1 MWFRNHKYTGSKR
14 NVMKQDNIA
23 IIYDFDGTLTP
34 KTMQE
39 YTLLPRLGIKSKNFW
54 ADIVRE
60 TEKTGAETM
69 MVYMRHLLDCA
80 TEKNLS
86 ISKSEFLKMSKD
98 IEYYDGVTTWFNKI
112 NKYVDKKS
120 NSKIKISHYIISAGH
135 LEILEGISI
144 KRHIKK
150 IFASEYYYN
159 KKDIAV
165 FPKIVVTDTTK
176 TQYLF
181 RINKGKENLADSI
194 NEHMEEQKRP
204 IPFDNMIYI
213 GDGLTDVPSM
223 ALIKK
228 EGGHSIAVYQ
238 NNKAQI
244 KISESLLKA
253 NRVDFIAP
261 ANFSEKSK
269 LYENMQYLLDY
280 VIAKIKYRLKL
291 QS

>member
-1 MWFRNHKYTGSKR
+1 
-14 NVMKQDNIA
+14 MKQDCIA

-54 ADIVRE
+54 EDIVQE
-60 TEKTGAETM
+60 TKKTGAETM

-80 TEKNLS
+80 KEKKLS

-112 NKYVDKKS
+112 NKYVRNKS
-120 NSKIKISHYIISAGH
+120 NSKIKVHHYIISAGH

-144 KRHIKK
+144 KKYIKK
-150 IFASEYYYN
+150 IFASEYYFN
-159 KKDIAV
+159 KKNIAV

-194 NEHMEEQKRP
+194 NEHMEETKRP

-238 NNKAQI
+238 NNRTQI
-244 KISESLLKA
+244 KISESLLRA

-261 ANFSEKSK
+261 ADFSEKSI
-269 LYENMQYLLDY
+269 LYENTQYLLDY

-291 QS
+291 LT

>member
-1 MWFRNHKYTGSKR
+1 
-14 NVMKQDNIA
+14 MKQDCIA

-54 ADIVRE
+54 EDIVQE
-60 TEKTGAETM
+60 TKKTGAETM

-80 TEKNLS
+80 TEKKLS

-112 NKYVDKKS
+112 NKYVQNKS
-120 NSKIKISHYIISAGH
+120 NSKIRVHHYIISAGH

-144 KRHIKK
+144 KKYIKK
-150 IFASEYYYN
+150 IFASEYYFN

-194 NEHMEEQKRP
+194 NEHMEETKRP

-238 NNKAQI
+238 NNRTQI
-244 KISESLLKA
+244 KISESLLRA

-261 ANFSEKSK
+261 ADFSEKSI
-269 LYENMQYLLDY
+269 LYENTQYLLDY

>member
-1 MWFRNHKYTGSKR
+1 
-14 NVMKQDNIA
+14 MKQDTIA

-54 ADIVRE
+54 SDIMRE
-60 TEKTGAETM
+60 TKKTGAETM

-80 TEKNLS
+80 SEKKLS

-98 IEYYDGVTTWFNKI
+98 IKYYDGVTTWFNKI

-120 NSKIKISHYIISAGH
+120 NSKIRIYHYIISAGH

-144 KRHIKK
+144 KKYIKK

-181 RINKGKENLADSI
+181 RINKGRENLADSI
-194 NEHMEEQKRP
+194 NEHMEETERP

-238 NNKAQI
+238 KNKTQI
-244 KISESLLKA
+244 KISESLLRA

-261 ANFSEKSK
+261 ADFSEKSK
-269 LYENMQYLLDY
+269 LYDNMKYLLDH

-291 QS
+291 KS

>member
-1 MWFRNHKYTGSKR
+1 
-14 NVMKQDNIA
+14 MKQDCIA

-54 ADIVRE
+54 EDIVQE
-60 TEKTGAETM
+60 TKKTGAETM

-80 TEKNLS
+80 TEKKLS

-112 NKYVDKKS
+112 NKYVQNKS
-120 NSKIKISHYIISAGH
+120 NSKIRVHHYIISAGH

-144 KRHIKK
+144 KKYIKK
-150 IFASEYYYN
+150 IFASEYYFN

-194 NEHMEEQKRP
+194 NEHMEETKRP

-238 NNKAQI
+238 NNRTQI
-244 KISESLLKA
+244 KISESLLRA

-261 ANFSEKSK
+261 ADYSEKSI

>member
-1 MWFRNHKYTGSKR
+1 
-14 NVMKQDNIA
+14 MKQDTIA

-54 ADIVRE
+54 SDIIRE
-60 TEKTGAETM
+60 TKKTGAETM

-80 TEKNLS
+80 SEKKLS

-98 IEYYDGVTTWFNKI
+98 IKYYDGVTTWFNKI

-120 NSKIKISHYIISAGH
+120 NSKIRICHYIISAGH

-144 KRHIKK
+144 KKYMKK

-194 NEHMEEQKRP
+194 NEHMEETERP

-238 NNKAQI
+238 KNKTQI
-244 KISESLLKA
+244 KISESLLRA

-261 ANFSEKSK
+261 ADFSEKSK
-269 LYENMQYLLDY
+269 LYDNMQYLLDH

-291 QS
+291 KS

>member
-1 MWFRNHKYTGSKR
+1 
-14 NVMKQDNIA
+14 MKQNSIA

-54 ADIVRE
+54 EDILLE
-60 TEKTGAETM
+60 TKKTGAETM

-80 TEKNLS
+80 TEKKLS

-98 IEYYDGVTTWFNKI
+98 IEYYDGVTSWFNKI
-112 NKYVDKKS
+112 NKYVENKS
-120 NSKIKISHYIISAGH
+120 NSKIKIHHYIISAGH

-144 KRHIKK
+144 KKHIKK

-159 KKDIAV
+159 KRDIAV

-194 NEHMEEQKRP
+194 NEHMEETKRP

-238 NNKAQI
+238 NNKNQI

-261 ANFSEKSK
+261 ADFGEKSI

>member
-1 MWFRNHKYTGSKR
+1 
-14 NVMKQDNIA
+14 MKQNSIA

-54 ADIVRE
+54 EDILLE
-60 TEKTGAETM
+60 TKKTGAETM

-80 TEKNLS
+80 TEKKLS

-98 IEYYDGVTTWFNKI
+98 IEYYDGVTSWFNKI
-112 NKYVDKKS
+112 NKYVENKS
-120 NSKIKISHYIISAGH
+120 NSKIKMYHYIISAGH

-144 KRHIKK
+144 KKHIKK

-159 KKDIAV
+159 KRDIAV

-194 NEHMEEQKRP
+194 NEHMEETKRP

-238 NNKAQI
+238 NNKNQI

-261 ANFSEKSK
+261 ADFGEKSI

-280 VIAKIKYRLKL
+280 VIAKIEYRLKL

>member
-1 MWFRNHKYTGSKR
+1 
-14 NVMKQDNIA
+14 MKQDTIA

-54 ADIVRE
+54 SDIIRE
-60 TEKTGAETM
+60 TKKTGAETM

-80 TEKNLS
+80 SEKKLS

-98 IEYYDGVTTWFNKI
+98 IKYYDGVTTWFNKI

-120 NSKIKISHYIISAGH
+120 NSKIRICHYIISAGH

-144 KRHIKK
+144 KKYMKK

-194 NEHMEEQKRP
+194 NEHMEETERP
-204 IPFDNMIYI
+204 IPFDNLIYI

-238 NNKAQI
+238 KNKTQI
-244 KISESLLKA
+244 KISESLLRA

-261 ANFSEKSK
+261 ADFSEKSK
-269 LYENMQYLLDY
+269 LYDNMQYLLDH

-291 QS
+291 KS